1 MVIQA
6 ITGKKTMGT
15 VNPGNNSGESVES
28 GRVIAMGIIT
38 QAKDPT
44 LYTKLKMIAP
54 LILKSV
60 VRSQ

>member
-1 MVIQA
+1 MVIHA

-15 VNPGNNSGESVES
+15 VSPGNNSGKGVVS
-28 GRVIAMGIIT
+28 GSVIASGIIKH
-38 QAKDPT
+38 ANDPI

-54 LILKSV
+54 FFLNRV